1 MNRGGF
7 FNDRRDSN
15 MLLIIGQRKRSNREE
30 EVEYNCK
37 REVIERGRS
46 SRSEQCCGKRG
57 SSLQRPIPKMRGPQ
71 LSN

>member
-1 MNRGGF
+1 MNRRGF

-46 SRSEQCCGKRG
+46 IRSEQW
-57 SSLQRPIPKMRGPQ
+57 
-71 LSN
+71 

>member
-1 MNRGGF
+1 MNRRGF

-37 REVIERGRS
+37 REVIERGTS
-46 SRSEQCCGKRG
+46 IRSEQW
-57 SSLQRPIPKMRGPQ
+57 
-71 LSN
+71 